1 MGACGQRWETLPD
14 TLTFA
19 LFLVVPAAETAG
31 DVGANR
37 IVTILWFGYRPVN
50 VVIFCKHASKL
61 PGIRCRPRQSPLT
74 SIKIRLPIFLYPL
87 SFRKTRHIT
96 NQRQYFDFFL
106 KCEELISGKFV

>member
-37 IVTILWFGYRPVN
+37 VVTILRFGFWPVD
-50 VVIFCKHASKL
+50 VVTFLQTCFEPHSEAATKPQGTGQNRYYERCDYLNETPSTKNHASL
-61 PGIRCRPRQSPLT
+61 G
-74 SIKIRLPIFLYPL
+74 
-87 SFRKTRHIT
+87 
-96 NQRQYFDFFL
+96 
-106 KCEELISGKFV
+106 